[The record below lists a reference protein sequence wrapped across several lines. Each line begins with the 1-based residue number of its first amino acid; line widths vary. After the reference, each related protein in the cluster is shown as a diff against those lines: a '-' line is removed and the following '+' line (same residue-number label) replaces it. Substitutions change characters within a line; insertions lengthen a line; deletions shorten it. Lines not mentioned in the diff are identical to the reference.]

1 MLFLCIRKCLDSE
14 RARSSNLEQALKHE
28 RLNVDS
34 REREVE
40 KKSHLLQELTNREHE
55 TIKDLEKEV
64 LQGKTSKQSDL
75 PKDLVII
82 NVAYKLNF
90 TGKQQLSEL
99 ESKLRE
105 EKTRNA
111 KLETELAKKQ
121 TVPVSDNGIV
131 LFYYRGAKILG
142 VKIRNM

>member
-1 MLFLCIRKCLDSE
+1 MTYLARTRPILSSKCL
-14 RARSSNLEQALKHE
+14 SSF
-28 RLNVDS
+28 
-34 REREVE
+34 
-40 KKSHLLQELTNREHE
+40 
-55 TIKDLEKEV
+55 
-64 LQGKTSKQSDL
+64 
-75 PKDLVII
+75 I

-131 LFYYRGAKILG
+131 LFCFILL
-142 VKIRNM
+142 